1 MTETEIGVA
10 EARQLNDEI
19 DWRHFWLANVMIDT
33 DRQPLKV
40 VRPHMRARKNS
51 LSRRLHSLH
60 HMRATLGLRQ
70 TWTR

>member
-1 MTETEIGVA
+1 
-10 EARQLNDEI
+10 
-19 DWRHFWLANVMIDT
+19 VMIDT

-40 VRPHMRARKNS
+40 VRPHTRARNS
-51 LSRRLHSLH
+51 LSRRLRSLH